1 MDVDE
6 FPPNVRH
13 TGGFRDALLVQPGIA
28 SVTIRLEDTFESGE
42 MGFRMF
48 AFAIRAV
55 AIQHRLRSL
64 ASERMVVTDIAPDL
78 SGSGLAVSG
87 CQHRDR
93 GVIGVNSFPRH
104 HVYADRI
111 DQRT

>member
-48 AFAIRAV
+48 AFAIRTIT
-55 AIQHRLRSL
+55 IQHRFRGL
-64 ASERMVVTDIAPDL
+64 AGERVIVADITPDP
-78 SGSGLAVSG
+78 SGFCLAVSG
-87 CQHRDR
+87 
-93 GVIGVNSFPRH
+93 
-104 HVYADRI
+104 
-111 DQRT
+111 